1 MTKSLPST
9 HTAICKATG
18 ARLDVIIVEGII
30 YYYQGELRG
39 YDVLPP
45 DNYTIEP
52 DYFMVK
58 LFAFIVFIF
67 LLILIAFIK

>member
-18 ARLDVIIVEGII
+18 ARLDVIVVEGVI
-30 YYYQGELRG
+30 YHYQGELRG

-52 DYFMVK
+52 DWFMIK
-58 LFAFIVFIF
+58 LLAFIVFIF
-67 LLILIAFIK
+67 LLILIGLDK